1 MAIKDSDET
10 QIVQLLCQDVA
21 ATLGTGYEPDIRNH
35 AVRIREFLDERD
47 DYFDK
52 VVEDVQQDF
61 HDLFIH
67 TEWPPCPFHV
77 RHPLW
82 HHDGFW
88 VCEQLGIRVAPLG
101 HLREGL
107 DSPAARH
114 AP

>member
-1 MAIKDSDET
+1 MAITDSDEAE
-10 QIVQLLCQDVA
+10 IVQLLHQDVA
-21 ATLGTGYEPDIRNH
+21 ATLGPGYEADIRNH
-35 AVRIREFLDERD
+35 ASRIREFLDERD

-67 TEWPPCPFHV
+67 TEWPPCPLHR

-82 HHDGFW
+82 YHDGFW
-88 VCEQLGIRVAPLG
+88 VCEQLGSRIAPLG
-101 HLREGL
+101 SLRDGL
-107 DSPAARH
+107 ASAPAGH